1 MIVETTCNK
10 PDCIITGI
18 AGKKG
23 FVSIS
28 IDKDMMNSE
37 IGFGRKVLQ
46 VFEDNGISFEHMP
59 SGIDT
64 MTVFVHQDE
73 FVENEQKVLAQLSQG
88 SPSRHNRVRGR
99 PCVDCCCWTWYEK

>member
-23 FVSIS
+23 FVSIT

-46 VFEDNGISFEHMP
+46 VFEDNGISF
-59 SGIDT
+59 
-64 MTVFVHQDE
+64 
-73 FVENEQKVLAQLSQG
+73 
-88 SPSRHNRVRGR
+88 
-99 PCVDCCCWTWYEK
+99 